1 MTLLSIVPAKSREH
15 RRRISRM
22 ARDLNIHYRRWE
34 AVADTVTDLVLL
46 VVMIG
51 TPIACA
57 VLFVGWWLCV

>member
-22 ARDLNIHYRRWE
+22 ARDLNIHYRRW
-34 AVADTVTDLVLL
+34 ADTVTDLALL
-46 VVMIG
+46 ALMIG
-51 TPIACA
+51 APIACA